1 MNVTRHLRIVL
12 QLSALYGIAEH
23 YLDMLNMRH
32 AFVISAAINSK
43 EDRYYCMIMVGRKV
57 CIVCKYYRG
66 KSVENRCV
74 FKIPAN
80 KLQNWLTIL
89 NASNDKKNY
98 YICDKHFLQQY
109 IKHTARNT
117 VLAIDAVPTLH
128 LDTYKK
134 NSPLKKQVK
143 EMVQDDDNIPSTSK
157 SLGETVDYNSLNMSE
172 NPIQFPE
179 EGNHQNSI
187 QSPKEG
193 NNQNLIEFPKDE
205 NTIVENVSNEDEL
218 LLLQQQPHSVPSV
231 LLLQQQNTYGLTF
244 EM

>member
-1 MNVTRHLRIVL
+1 
-12 QLSALYGIAEH
+12 
-23 YLDMLNMRH
+23 
-32 AFVISAAINSK
+32 
-43 EDRYYCMIMVGRKV
+43 MIMVGRKV

-98 YICDKHFLQQY
+98 YICDKHFLPQY

-134 NSPLKKQVK
+134 NSPLKKQV
-143 EMVQDDDNIPSTSK
+143 EGMEQDDDNIPSTSK
-157 SLGETVDYNSLNMSE
+157 SLGKTLDYNSLNISE

-179 EGNHQNSI
+179 EGNDQNSI

-193 NNQNLIEFPKDE
+193 DNQNLIEFPKDE
-205 NTIVENVSNEDEL
+205 NTVVENPIVSNEDEL
-218 LLLQQQPHSVPSV
+218 LPLQQQAHSV
-231 LLLQQQNTYGLTF
+231 LLLQQQSTYGLSF
-244 EM
+244 EIFCVHHRFYN

>member
-1 MNVTRHLRIVL
+1 MQYN
-12 QLSALYGIAEH
+12 
-23 YLDMLNMRH
+23 N
-32 AFVISAAINSK
+32 
-43 EDRYYCMIMVGRKV
+43 YYCLIMVGRKV

-134 NSPLKKQVK
+134 NSPLKSKV
-143 EMVQDDDNIPSTSK
+143 EVMEQDDNNIASTSK
-157 SLGETVDYNSLNMSE
+157 SLGKTLDYNSPNISE
-172 NPIQFPE
+172 NTENTIQFPE
-179 EGNHQNSI
+179 EGNHQNAI
-187 QSPKEG
+187 QSPEEG
-193 NNQNLIEFPKDE
+193 NA
-205 NTIVENVSNEDEL
+205 IVENSIL
-218 LLLQQQPHSVPSV
+218 LLHFDAKTMNSGPKRNL
-231 LLLQQQNTYGLTF
+231 
-244 EM
+244 